1 MSPALPRSCG
11 NFQRIF
17 ESQCRDLQQQLN
29 DDGHPFF
36 ERQGHEHSPTLDA
49 ERSCARAL
57 DITEPRQP
65 CAADIDRMWVE
76 VGTKL
81 QARLG
86 AGRSAPQTII
96 ALMRRQPTPNS
107 VATAEQ
113 SLGQRWL
120 PMETTVA
127 ALARARQ
134 ADRANDSFA
143 CEQAI
148 TEAQRA
154 IVPTDVR
161 SSDIRVP

>member
-1 MSPALPRSCG
+1 MNIHRLLMPSAVALVLWTSPSFAS
-11 NFQRIF
+11 
-17 ESQCRDLQQQLN
+17 
-29 DDGHPFF
+29 
-36 ERQGHEHSPTLDA
+36 
-49 ERSCARAL
+49 
-57 DITEPRQP
+57 P
-65 CAADIDRMWVE
+65 CAGDIDRMWVE

-96 ALMRRQPTPNS
+96 GLMHRQPTPNS
-107 VATAEQ
+107 VATAGDN
-113 SLGQRWL
+113 LGQRWL
-120 PMETTVA
+120 SMETAVA

-134 ADRANDSFA
+134 ANSADDSFA

-161 SSDIRVP
+161 SSDMRPKLGLPPG